1 LKNNKFCISIVKGQ
15 KGKRAE
21 GLIDVNFWRS
31 KDKAE
36 FDLIILGE
44 DGVTPV
50 EVKFSTIKKATVSK
64 SFRSFI
70 KIYSP
75 KKGYVVNRSYE
86 ESRTIGSIDVSFVP
100 FWKFVV

>member
-1 LKNNKFCISIVKGQ
+1 MTFQNFVYLLL

-21 GLIDVNFWRS
+21 GLSDVNFWRS

-36 FDLIILGE
+36 VDFITHGE
-44 DGVTPV
+44 DGVIPV

-75 KKGYVVNRSYE
+75 KKGYIVNRSYE
-86 ESRTIGSIDVSFVP
+86 EMITIGFTDVSFVP